1 MARLIVWNVMSLDG
15 CFEGRSA
22 WDLEFHGTIYGAEL
36 EALSTDQLAG
46 MELLVFGRK
55 TYEGM
60 ANYWRAETGDIAERM
75 NAQAKAVISNTL
87 ARADWNNTRL
97 IRGEAREA
105 IGALKDEASGDI
117 YIFGSAEL
125 VAPLLAA
132 KLVDEYRIGLA
143 PIVLGGGAP
152 LFRPMPEAVK
162 MHLLEARALKTGAV
176 LLRYQPQKG

>member
-22 WDLEFHGTIYGAEL
+22 WDLEFHGTIYGEEL
-36 EALSTDQLAG
+36 EALSTEQLDG

-60 ANYWRAETGDIAERM
+60 AGYWQAETGEIADRM
-75 NAQAKAVISNTL
+75 NTQAKVVISNTL

-97 IRGEAREA
+97 VRGEAREA
-105 IGALKDEASGDI
+105 IATLKGEAKGDI

-132 KLVDEYRIGLA
+132 HMVDEYRIGLA
-143 PIVLGGGAP
+143 PIVLGGGTP

-162 MHLLEARALKTGAV
+162 MTLLEARPLKTGGV